1 MEICFSMSS
10 ECEFK
15 ADSPLS
21 YSVEEGEI
29 SSGATS
35 PATIVECNT
44 MGTGVQTNTHSS
56 WPQSPRPSERP
67 QSRTPSEQEQPKV
80 KSLAVKIDNS
90 NEQEVRRN
98 SLLERR
104 KHNASRAKQVNQQVR
119 YHPNHQPIANLSFQL
134 CIMYFAGC
142 TCI

>member
-1 MEICFSMSS
+1 MSS

-35 PATIVECNT
+35 PATIVDSTT
-44 MGTGVQTNTHSS
+44 MDTGVQTSARS
-56 WPQSPRPSERP
+56 ESPSPSERP
-67 QSRTPSEQEQPKV
+67 PSEQEQKV
-80 KSLAVKIDNS
+80 KSLVVQVDNT
-90 NEQEVRRN
+90 NRQEVRYN

-104 KHNASRAKQVNQQVR
+104 KHIASRAKQA
-119 YHPNHQPIANLSFQL
+119 HQ
-134 CIMYFAGC
+134 
-142 TCI
+142 

>member
-1 MEICFSMSS
+1 MSS

-35 PATIVECNT
+35 PATIVESNT
-44 MGTGVQTNTHSS
+44 MDTGVQTNTR
-56 WPQSPRPSERP
+56 PQSPSPSERP

-80 KSLAVKIDNS
+80 KNLVVQVENT
-90 NEQEVRRN
+90 NGQEVRYS
-98 SLLERR
+98 SLSERR
-104 KHNASRAKQVNQQVR
+104 KHIASRAKQVHQQVK
-119 YHPNHQPIANLSFQL
+119 YQANHQPI
-134 CIMYFAGC
+134 
-142 TCI
+142 